1 MAQDIK
7 LTPPATKK
15 DDEHLLFLRWAN
27 LVFHIVDCS
36 LVSRS
41 YSIIKVSSTVTMRL
55 TSHHLLAQ
63 NVQIVADYT
72 HFSASSDP

>member
-27 LVFHIVDCS
+27 L
-36 LVSRS
+36 
-41 YSIIKVSSTVTMRL
+41 
-55 TSHHLLAQ
+55 
-63 NVQIVADYT
+63 
-72 HFSASSDP
+72 